1 MSTLLENALLALVA
15 IAESILEGDN
25 SPVPYPGP
33 ETEKDNCNHTL
44 CAECGGECCKKVGCT
59 FSPQDFIRLSP
70 EHKLTPEGI
79 LNEVK
84 KGYITLELYDG
95 DQHYVE
101 GLIWAPRMRNKGG
114 PIIEDLIIGRRLEGE
129 CIALGENGCAFSYE
143 DRPTEGKLLI
153 PRKTDGEINCESR
166 YGLRRALRE
175 WKQYQEIIL
184 KVVESVRGKDYPST
198 I

>member
-101 GLIWAPRMRNKGG
+101 GLSQSMPNK
-114 PIIEDLIIGRRLEGE
+114 PIDEIEELARHNLEL
-129 CIALGENGCAFSYE
+129 LGKFS
-143 DRPTEGKLLI
+143 K
-153 PRKTDGEINCESR
+153 
-166 YGLRRALRE
+166 
-175 WKQYQEIIL
+175 
-184 KVVESVRGKDYPST
+184 
-198 I
+198 